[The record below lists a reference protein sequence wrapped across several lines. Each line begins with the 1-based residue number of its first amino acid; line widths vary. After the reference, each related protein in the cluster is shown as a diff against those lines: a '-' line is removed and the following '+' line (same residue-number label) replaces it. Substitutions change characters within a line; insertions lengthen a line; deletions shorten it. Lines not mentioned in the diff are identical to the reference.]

1 MGARRPRAQS
11 APMTSV
17 FLVDDSPLIRDRL
30 RAFLASLPGIEAV
43 GEAVGADE
51 AIAAIL
57 EVRPELVLLDLHLAQ
72 GSGFDVLRAVRDAA
86 PEIDVYMLSGYAAYP
101 YRELA
106 ARLGARGYFDKAREF
121 DRVCEIL
128 AARAPCMLETTAG
141 EPS

>member
-1 MGARRPRAQS
+1 MGRRRPRAHS

-30 RAFLASLPGIEAV
+30 RAYLAGLPGMDAV

-57 EVRPELVLLDLHLAQ
+57 EARPEVVLLDLHLAQ

-106 ARLGARGYFDKAREF
+106 ERLGARGYFDKAREF
-121 DRVCEIL
+121 DRVCEVL
-128 AARAPCMLETTAG
+128 AARAPSMQETTAR